1 MTDVLPPTP
10 APASGPVAAGMRSL
24 LPAESAHLERL
35 RQHLRSSG
43 ARVDDVHA
51 LGALVDATARRWAVA
66 PDATEALLVALGVG
80 VGDLVLAASTG
91 ARWVIRTGSGTPTP
105 ALLDAAGL
113 HAVVPLDDLRKRW
126 TNGDTGWLPRYVT
139 AAAAHLGQAPDV
151 PTQRTGA
158 TPTVPPAAGETTD
171 EGAGHPE
178 PRRSRGRRPAPR
190 TPQELPDPPSPAV
203 QDLAIRALDDALGT
217 ALTGTDVTP
226 FVLVESLGLRVVR
239 FDGADVRASV
249 AEARG
254 WLSDSRSARG
264 ALAWPAAIDDRD
276 RLVDDAFAATLDPAT
291 VTRAVV
297 VEAGEPGRPT
307 LVVAHRYGVAPG
319 APNPVALGGPVLL
332 GQGAPLMPA

>member
-10 APASGPVAAGMRSL
+10 APASGPVAAGMRAL
-24 LPAESAHLERL
+24 LPAESAHLDRL
-35 RQHLRSSG
+35 REHLRSSG

-51 LGALVDATARRWAVA
+51 LGSLVDATARRWAAA
-66 PDATEALLVALGVG
+66 PAATEALLVALGVG

-91 ARWVIRTGSGTPTP
+91 ARWVIRTGSGAPTP

-126 TNGDTGWLPRYVT
+126 THGDTEWLPGYVA
-139 AAAAHLGQAPDV
+139 AAAAHLGQTPDV
-151 PTQRTGA
+151 PTQRTEA
-158 TPTVPPAAGETTD
+158 TPVVPASD
-171 EGAGHPE
+171 DGADRADRAE
-178 PRRSRGRRPAPR
+178 PRRSRERRRAPR

-217 ALTGTDVTP
+217 ALTGTDVAP

-239 FDGADVRASV
+239 FDGVEPRAAV
-249 AEARG
+249 TQARA
-254 WLSDSRSARG
+254 WLADSRSARG
-264 ALAWPAAIDDRD
+264 ALAWAARIDERD

-291 VTRAVV
+291 VARAVV

-307 LVVAHRYGVAPG
+307 LVVAHRFGVAPG